1 MNEEN
6 SPIDQSWINNQDRPA
21 PAPAPAPAPVKIIK
35 PKRNWWK
42 TSLAIIAT
50 FSLSSLIMYLVISG
64 PSLWEKLN
72 YRINPDPVNT
82 NLELTDLPPPPSL
95 NTDQTTSTADNN
107 SDRRAV
113 APAITASIAGLQI
126 TQNQIFIPRINLRAP
141 VVWNS
146 SSDPEIALENLQ
158 KGVVHYG
165 FTALPNETGNV
176 FIFGHSSY
184 YWWDP
189 GQYKRAFALLDQM
202 QNGDQIYIG
211 FNDQIYIYEVFN
223 EVVVNPSDVS
233 VTDSTDEPR
242 LSLMTCVPVG
252 TAANRLINQSRLISV
267 LSADGRFAEPLP
279 NEASAIGIAP
289 IKLLPSI

>member
-1 MNEEN
+1 
-6 SPIDQSWINNQDRPA
+6 
-21 PAPAPAPAPVKIIK
+21 
-35 PKRNWWK
+35 
-42 TSLAIIAT
+42 
-50 FSLSSLIMYLVISG
+50 MYLVISG